1 MEAIAGENF
10 KHSSLLE
17 RLEDLENRS
26 RWANFWIVKIP
37 EGSKV
42 GSDLTEFISELLRD
56 AMVTNV
62 FSKPRNSREQTAH
75 WGPNRDMVDQLDPEL
90 L

>member
-10 KHSSLLE
+10 KHISLLE

-37 EGSKV
+37 EGSEV
-42 GSDLTEFISELLRD
+42 GWDPIEFISELLRD
-56 AMVTNV
+56 AMGTNV
-62 FSKPRNSREQTAH
+62 FSKPRNSREQTH
-75 WGPNRDMVDQLDPEL
+75 TGVQTWSWWIN
-90 L
+90 